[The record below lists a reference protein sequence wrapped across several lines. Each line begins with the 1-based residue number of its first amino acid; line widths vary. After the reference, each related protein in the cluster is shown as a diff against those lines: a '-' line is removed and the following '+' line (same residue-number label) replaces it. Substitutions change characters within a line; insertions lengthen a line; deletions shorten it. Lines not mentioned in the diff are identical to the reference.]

1 MPVGNWNLEFLNHN
15 SQRRY
20 PLADTANGTDTSNSF
35 TIPEDFI
42 VELDLPIHAG
52 LDVASGRFFIKR
64 IDAYS
69 IGYAVI
75 VGYAPTDGDPID
87 AATALIPRQTFATGT
102 KNVVFSLGGVS
113 NFADTV
119 GKIVIGSL
127 TGIDLQPAGSWFF
140 EFTAGQLDPDAIRPI
155 IAGVSSIKVING
167 SQESAKFY
175 GDVELVAGTNCQLVP
190 ILVGGDL
197 AKIRINFIQGE
208 GSIEDCT
215 CYGDAALT
223 TPIKTINGVPPT
235 TSGGFSFAGTTCLQI
250 EPITNG
256 IKFVDTCAS
265 PCCGA
270 TELERITQDL
280 ERLAQQATNIEG
292 FLSRLQISV
301 QTMDMVVLGSRL
313 NDKSC
318 AT

>member
-20 PLADTANGTDTSNSF
+20 PLADTANGTDTSGSF

-52 LDVASGRFFIKR
+52 LNVASGRFFIKR

-75 VGYAPTDGDPID
+75 VGYAPTDGDPVD
-87 AATALIPRQTFATGT
+87 AATALIPRQTFATGI

-155 IAGVSSIKVING
+155 ISGVSSITLING

-256 IKFVDTCAS
+256 IKFVDTCAN

>member
-20 PLADTANGTDTSNSF
+20 PLADTANGTDTSGSF

>member
-15 SQRRY
+15 SQRNY
-20 PLADTANGTDTSNSF
+20 PLADTATGTDTSSSF

-52 LDVASGRFFIKR
+52 LNVASGRFFIKR

-75 VGYAPTDGDPID
+75 VGYAPVSGDPVD
-87 AATALIPRQTFATGT
+87 AATALIPRQSFAAGA
-102 KNVVFSLGGVS
+102 KNVVFSLGGVGS
-113 NFADTV
+113 FSDTA
-119 GKIVIGSL
+119 GKIVIGKL
-127 TGIDLQPAGSWFF
+127 TGIDLQPSGSWFF
-140 EFTAGQLDPDAIRPI
+140 EFVASQLDPDAIRPI
-155 IAGVSSIKVING
+155 ITGVSSITLING
-167 SQESAKFY
+167 AQASGKFY
-175 GDVELVAGTNCQLVP
+175 GDVELVAGNNCQLVP
-190 ILVGGDL
+190 VVVDGDL
-197 AKIRINFIQGE
+197 ARIRINFIQGE
-208 GSIEDCT
+208 GSVEDCT

-223 TPIKTINGVPPT
+223 TPIKTINGVPAT
-235 TSGGFSFAGTTCLQI
+235 TAGGFSFAGTDCLQI

-256 IKFVDTCAS
+256 VKFVDTCAS

-313 NDKSC
+313 NDRSC

>member
-20 PLADTANGTDTSNSF
+20 PLADTANGTDTSGSF

-155 IAGVSSIKVING
+155 ITGVSSIKLING

-190 ILVGGDL
+190 VLVGGDL

>member
-20 PLADTANGTDTSNSF
+20 PLADTANGTDTSGSF

-52 LDVASGRFFIKR
+52 LNVASGRFFIKR

-75 VGYAPTDGDPID
+75 VGYAPTDGDPVD

-102 KNVVFSLGGVS
+102 KNIVFSLGGVS

-190 ILVGGDL
+190 VLVGGDL

>member
-20 PLADTANGTDTSNSF
+20 PLADTANGTDTSGSF

-64 IDAYS
+64 IDSYS

-75 VGYAPTDGDPID
+75 VGYAPTGGDPID

-113 NFADTV
+113 SFADTV

-175 GDVELVAGTNCQLVP
+175 GDVELIAGTNCQLVP

-215 CYGDAALT
+215 CYGDVALT

>member
-20 PLADTANGTDTSNSF
+20 PLADTANGTDTSDSF

-52 LDVASGRFFIKR
+52 LNVASGRFFIKR

-102 KNVVFSLGGVS
+102 KNIVFSLGGVS

-155 IAGVSSIKVING
+155 ITGVSSIKLING

-190 ILVGGDL
+190 VLVGGDL

>member
-20 PLADTANGTDTSNSF
+20 PLADTANGTDTSGSF

-52 LDVASGRFFIKR
+52 LNVASGRFFIKR

-75 VGYAPTDGDPID
+75 VGYAPTDGDPVD

-102 KNVVFSLGGVS
+102 KNIVFSLGGVS

-155 IAGVSSIKVING
+155 ITGVSSIKLING

-190 ILVGGDL
+190 VLVGGDL

>member
-20 PLADTANGTDTSNSF
+20 PLADTANGTDTSGSF

-127 TGIDLQPAGSWFF
+127 AGIDLQPAGSWFF